1 MTDIQKAKAQPG
13 NDSVAIQS
21 QAPGLQGKIAADK
34 AEDHATVT
42 VGKKG
47 EATRG
52 QILAAALKLFRERG
66 FDAATM
72 RDIADAAGMSL
83 GASYYYFPSKESI
96 VSAYYDYV
104 QQEHK
109 LRVDRDIFAAKN
121 LRQRLGIAFHS
132 KLDIIEHDRRLLVAL
147 FRYGGD
153 PGHPLSWFGPA
164 TQRQRELSMAVFARA
179 LGDEKLPKDVRHIA
193 PLALWALHMGF
204 TLYFVNDGSEGQ
216 LRTRKLVD
224 GTLDLVTRA
233 FELATARVLQPLL
246 KPIRKRLMVLL
257 TESGLAPNPV

>member
-1 MTDIQKAKAQPG
+1 MKQYL
-13 NDSVAIQS
+13 NMFNIQS
-21 QAPGLQGKIAADK
+21 AKTEPMPKP
-34 AEDHATVT
+34 AT
-42 VGKKG
+42 GPAKKG
-47 EATRG
+47 EVTRSH
-52 QILAAALKLFRERG
+52 ILAAALKLFRERG

-72 RDIADAAGMSL
+72 RDIADAASMSL

-109 LRVDRDIFAAKN
+109 LRVEREIEKAKN
-121 LRQRLGIAFHS
+121 LRERLGVAFHT
-132 KLDIIEHDRRLLVAL
+132 KLDVIQEDRKLLVAL

-164 TQRQRELSMAVFARA
+164 TRQQRELSMAIFRRA
-179 LGDEKLPKDVRHIA
+179 LGGEKLPKDVRHLA

-204 TLYFVNDGSEGQ
+204 ILYFVHDSSEGQ
-216 LRTRKLVD
+216 GRTRRLLD

-233 FELATARVLQPLL
+233 FDLATAPVLQPILR
-246 KPIRKRLMVLL
+246 PIRRRVMDLL
-257 TESGLAPNPV
+257 TEAGLAPNPVEA

>member
-1 MTDIQKAKAQPG
+1 MTDIQKAKEQPG
-13 NDSVAIQS
+13 NDRVAIQS
-21 QAPGLQGKIAADK
+21 QAPGLQGRIAADK
-34 AEDHATVT
+34 TEHHATVT

-109 LRVDRDIFAAKN
+109 LRVDREIAAAKN
-121 LRQRLGIAFHS
+121 LRQRLGIAFHT

-147 FRYGGD
+147 FHYGGD

-164 TQRQRELSMAVFARA
+164 TQRQRELSMTVFARA

-204 TLYFVNDGSEGQ
+204 VLYFVNDSSEGQ
-216 LRTRKLVD
+216 GRTRKLVD

-233 FELATARVLQPLL
+233 FELATAPVLQPIL

-257 TESGLAPNPV
+257 TEAGLAPNPV

>member
-1 MTDIQKAKAQPG
+1 MADMQKAKPQQ
-13 NDSVAIQS
+13 NTDNIVIHS
-21 QAPGLQGKIAADK
+21 QAPGSQSKIPRDNPEENNA
-34 AEDHATVT
+34 V
-42 VGKKG
+42 VMGKKG
-47 EATRG
+47 EATRS

-72 RDIADAAGMSL
+72 RDIADSAGMSL

-104 QQEHK
+104 QQEHR
-109 LRVDRDIFAAKN
+109 LRVDRDISAAKN
-121 LRQRLGIAFHS
+121 LRQRLGVAFHS

-179 LGDEKLPKDVRHIA
+179 LGDEKLPKDVRHVA

-204 TLYFVNDGSEGQ
+204 ILYFVNDGSEGQ
-216 LRTRKLVD
+216 VRTRKLVD

-233 FELATARVLQPLL
+233 FELATAPVLQPIL
-246 KPIRKRLMVLL
+246 KPIRKRVMTLL
-257 TESGLAPNPV
+257 VEAGLASNPA

>member
-1 MTDIQKAKAQPG
+1 MFNSQSSTAQTGSKP
-13 NDSVAIQS
+13 
-21 QAPGLQGKIAADK
+21 L
-34 AEDHATVT
+34 ATGP
-42 VGKKG
+42 GKKG
-47 EATRG
+47 ELTRS

-66 FDAATM
+66 FDSATM
-72 RDIADAAGMSL
+72 RDIAEAAGMSL

-109 LRVDRDIFAAKN
+109 LRVERDITKAKT
-121 LRQRLGIAFHS
+121 LRQRLGVAYHT
-132 KLDIIEHDRRLLVAL
+132 KLDVIREDRKLLVAL

-153 PGHPLSWFGPA
+153 PGHPLSWFGPS
-164 TQRQRELSMAVFARA
+164 TRHQRELSMAIFARA

-204 TLYFVNDGSEGQ
+204 ILYFVHDGSEGQ
-216 LRTRKLVD
+216 SRTQRLLD

-233 FELATARVLQPLL
+233 FELATAPVLQPILRPL
-246 KPIRKRLMVLL
+246 RKRVMDLL
-257 TESGLAPNPV
+257 TEAGLAPSPAEA

>member
-1 MTDIQKAKAQPG
+1 MTEIQKAGVQQNTESGVIPP
-13 NDSVAIQS
+13 
-21 QAPGLQGKIAADK
+21 QAPSLQSKIAGVK
-34 AEDHATVT
+34 TEDNAAIVI
-42 VGKKG
+42 GKKG
-47 EATRG
+47 EATRS

-72 RDIADAAGMSL
+72 RDIADSAGMSL

-109 LRVDRDIFAAKN
+109 LRVDRDISAAKN

-132 KLDIIEHDRRLLVAL
+132 KLDIIKHDRRLLVAL

-164 TQRQRELSMAVFARA
+164 TQRQRELSMAVFARG

-204 TLYFVNDGSEGQ
+204 TLYFVNDSSEGQ

-233 FELATARVLQPLL
+233 FELATAPVLQPIL
-246 KPIRKRLMVLL
+246 KPIRKRVMTLL
-257 TESGLAPNPV
+257 TEAGLAPNPV

>member
-1 MTDIQKAKAQPG
+1 MTDIQKAKAQK
-13 NDSVAIQS
+13 DDASVVIQP
-21 QAPGLQGKIAADK
+21 QTPALQSKVV
-34 AEDHATVT
+34 HATTENHAAAVI
-42 VGKKG
+42 GKKG

-52 QILAAALKLFRERG
+52 QILAAALRLFRERG

-72 RDIADAAGMSL
+72 RDIADSAGMSL

-109 LRVDRDIFAAKN
+109 LRVDRDISTAKS
-121 LRQRLGIAFHS
+121 LRQRLGIAFHT

-204 TLYFVNDGSEGQ
+204 ILYFVNDSSEGQ
-216 LRTRKLVD
+216 RRTRKLVD

-233 FELATARVLQPLL
+233 FELATAPVLQPIL
-246 KPIRKRLMVLL
+246 KPIRKRVMALL
-257 TESGLAPNPV
+257 TEAGLAPNPV